1 MDLTYMLKTEPR
13 LAKLLKEAQSRKV
26 HGRRKYEAFEA
37 YRQQLRSLVGC
48 EAERPELRSAAA
60 WETVEKKLCEV
71 MGV

>member
-1 MDLTYMLKTEPR
+1 MLNDLLTREPR
-13 LAKLLKEAQSRKV
+13 LYHLLLEAKQRQLR
-26 HGRRKYEAFEA
+26 GRRKYEAFEA
-37 YRQQLRSLVGC
+37 YRQQLRRLVGC